1 MSGPPAPLRV
11 AFATVLL
18 LALAACGGDDTAS
31 PDDSPASSVTEEESG
46 PTEGPSEE
54 ESPDAADSESEES
67 ETEESEESESES
79 GGLDDATLPETTL
92 SAAEPGEVELLP
104 ATTPEAVPIPVGAVI
119 EPRDES
125 PSYIGFNVIVR
136 TTDSEDLLS
145 FFVSEFDARGF
156 TLVDSGFQPSQFGN
170 SIEGRKY
177 EMGDLNVDI
186 AVWFPLEG
194 EGQAFS
200 NIDIVPASS

>member
-31 PDDSPASSVTEEESG
+31 PDDSPASSVTEEESA

-145 FFVSEFDARGF
+145 FFVSEFEARGF

-200 NIDIVPASS
+200 DIDIFPASS